1 MAIDATT
8 IDSSA
13 VQHPAPREKASPVI
27 SDGHNGGPVE
37 IQGEM
42 SFWDFLDVINPLQHI
57 PIVSTIYREITGDT
71 IQPSMRIM
79 GDILYGGVI
88 GGMASIA
95 NAVVEQATGKDVGD
109 HVMASLG
116 FGDGDHPSA
125 PTAVAD
131 AAGGPASSGS
141 PAEPAKDSAKGES
154 APPRSP
160 QQAPAGGLAAAL
172 AAARPAELSAAP
184 GQNPTAT
191 GQPIRLVAAAPA
203 AKSAESSPSLT
214 AQLAAGGAVP
224 HPSKM
229 PARDTPLAGSALAK
243 HSVPRFA
250 APVPGAVTAAA
261 RGAGAAPVNGG
272 AANGGM
278 ANGGQAQPGADQPAA
293 QPAGAAPVSP
303 DMLSETMMRNLAKY
317 EQTRRAAQTA
327 GSTTRVSG

>member
-13 VQHPAPREKASPVI
+13 VQRPAPREKASPVI

-42 SFWDFLDVINPLQHI
+42 SFWDFLDIINPLQHI

-79 GDILYGGVI
+79 GDMLYGGVI

-109 HVMASLG
+109 TVMASLG
-116 FGDGDHPSA
+116 IGGGDHPA
-125 PTAVAD
+125 AATAVAD
-131 AAGGPASSGS
+131 ASGGPAASGS
-141 PAEPAKDSAKGES
+141 PAE
-154 APPRSP
+154 P

-172 AAARPAELSAAP
+172 AAAKPADLASAPQQSA
-184 GQNPTAT
+184 AT
-191 GQPIRLVAAAPA
+191 GQPIRLTAASSAAPPAAAKPA
-203 AKSAESSPSLT
+203 ATSADASPVLA
-214 AQLAAGGAVP
+214 AQLAAGAPP

-229 PARDTPLAGSALAK
+229 PARDTPLASSALAK
-243 HSVPRFA
+243 HAAPRYA
-250 APVPGAVTAAA
+250 APVPGAVTASARSVGATGANVGGNAA
-261 RGAGAAPVNGG
+261 ANGGQPQPGAGQAANGQPGDAAPAAGAAPVT
-272 AANGGM
+272 
-278 ANGGQAQPGADQPAA
+278 
-293 QPAGAAPVSP
+293 P

-317 EQTRRAAQTA
+317 EQSRRAAQTA
-327 GSTTRVSG
+327 TSTTRVSG